1 MKTMTKKDIPFLLEA
16 LDILFP
22 DAHCELNFSTVFQC
36 LVAVSLSAQ
45 TTDASVNEVTPALF
59 AAYPTPEAMAN
70 ASLEDIEGYI
80 RRLGL
85 FHNKAKNLLAL
96 SKCLVEE
103 HGGEVPKTKEELVK
117 LPGVGVKTANVV
129 LAECYK
135 VPAIAVD
142 THVHRVS
149 IRLGLGKEGD
159 GPIDIER
166 KLEKLIPKERH
177 IKSHHQLIFLGRRI
191 CHARNP
197 ECDSCLL
204 APRCSYCGKNKSI
217 KGK

>member
-1 MKTMTKKDIPFLLEA
+1 MNKSDIPFLLES
-16 LDILFP
+16 LDALFP
-22 DAHCELNFSTVFQC
+22 NAHCELNFNSVFQC

-59 AAYPTPEAMAN
+59 EAFPTPFEMSK
-70 ASLEDIEGYI
+70 ASLPEIEGYI

-85 FHNKAKNLLAL
+85 YHNKAKNLLTL
-96 SKCLVEE
+96 SSYLVEQD
-103 HGGEVPKTKEELVK
+103 GGEVPKTKEELVR
-117 LPGVGVKTANVV
+117 LPGVGIKTANVV

-142 THVHRVS
+142 THVSRVS
-149 IRLGLGKEGD
+149 IRLGLAKEGD
-159 GPIDIER
+159 EPGEIER
-166 KLEKLIPKERH
+166 KLERMIPRDRH

-197 ECDSCLL
+197 
-204 APRCSYCGKNKSI
+204 RCEDCPLSVRCRYFGKNKSI